1 MSRRLT
7 RGLAAG
13 AVLALA
19 ACQDD
24 TRADELLPA
33 ATSATGAIP
42 TGDLAGPADRAALG
56 LGRSP
61 YAGDQGAIRE
71 GERLFLQMNCADCHG
86 YDARGGMGPDLV
98 DGEWLFGETSADR
111 FSSVHG
117 GRARGMPA
125 YGELLP
131 DESIWKVV
139 AYIESLGTAAAE
151 ARRAGG
157 VGQGEA
163 RDASPAARH

>member
-1 MSRRLT
+1 MSRPLP
-7 RGLAAG
+7 RGLAT
-13 AVLALA
+13 AVAMLAIA

-24 TRADELLPA
+24 ARGRDMLPA
-33 ATSATGAIP
+33 ATSATGAVP
-42 TGDLAGPADRAALG
+42 TGDLAGPAERAGA
-56 LGRSP
+56 GRSP
-61 YAGDQGAIRE
+61 YAGDQAAVRE

-86 YDARGGMGPDLV
+86 YDARGGMGPNLV

-157 VGQGEA
+157 VGQGEV
-163 RDASPAARH
+163 RDATPLGRH